1 MGCLAAPLSPF
12 RHVRRPCRLHRRAG
26 QTRWTTRGG
35 AALRLHERGAQVM
48 RLERTESRALA
59 AIRFLDAETQRPLSE
74 PITIEGQGLRF
85 ARNVRG
91 LHVVTDAP
99 GFSDYAASFEL
110 PDPLPAA
117 AAFTLVAS
125 DPTRRYL
132 ARSFTLELPRDATA
146 PPTGQPLPPDSVFRP
161 VDVTLYPSPLMRPSA
176 RSAVVRL
183 RVVDVHDTP
192 LPGALVSLALADPE
206 ITRWGLSNERGDALI
221 LVPGI
226 PIADWSNPEAPIHF
240 TFSLAAAWAA
250 STQPPDPD
258 ALSLDFHPLSS
269 TLDVAAGEEV
279 TTTIKLDWV
288 EL

>member
-1 MGCLAAPLSPF
+1 MILD
-12 RHVRRPCRLHRRAG
+12 
-26 QTRWTTRGG
+26 
-35 AALRLHERGAQVM
+35 
-48 RLERTESRALA
+48 RTESRALA
-59 AIRFLDAETQRPLSE
+59 AIRFLDAETQRPLTE
-74 PITIEGQGLRF
+74 PVTLAGQGLRF

-99 GFSDYAASFEL
+99 GFSSYAASFEL
-110 PDPLPAA
+110 PDPLPDAA
-117 AAFTLVAS
+117 TFTLVVS
-125 DPTRRYL
+125 DPSRRYL
-132 ARSFTLELPRDATA
+132 DRSFTLELPRNATP

-183 RVVDVHDTP
+183 RVVDVNDLP
-192 LPGALVSLALADPE
+192 VPGALVSLSLAEPE

-226 PIADWSNPEAPIHF
+226 PIADWGNPEAPIHF
-240 TFSLAAAWAA
+240 TFNVAAAWAA
-250 STQPPDPD
+250 LPQPPDPD
-258 ALSLDFHPLSS
+258 ALSQDFHPLSS

-288 EL
+288 ER